1 MIETPFFASEGGG
14 RKKIVSRLDKKDF
27 YVIMMSKR
35 GAIGECGSCVAASGK
50 ERLPQGAAAEK

>member
-14 RKKIVSRLDKKDF
+14 RKKISRLDKKDY
-27 YVIMMSKR
+27 YVTMMSKR

-50 ERLPQGAAAEK
+50 ERLPRGAAAEK